1 MSLYSVAT
9 AFSSNEMLRDLYAS
23 RNSNSAASGVA
34 AGSQSNETDE
44 VNTSSVSRKTKYSSD
59 DVLDISDK
67 GKAIPESSGVYSSR
81 PSGVTE
87 PSGVAEL
94 SKADKDE
101 SIKSDSSNSAEMKN
115 ARVGGGGQLSK
126 PSAPPPE
133 ESESESESE
142 DVEESSGSSISV
154 SKELTAEEEE
164 EVRELK
170 ELDAEVRQR
179 KADKSGGDQY
189 IQNDADYIF
198 QTGPDGNRY
207 AIAEAVSVNVSET
220 GDNSEAATEET
231 QQTAATLTAPTEQ
244 PESGSEVAAAAKGS
258 VEAKAE
264 AEDVNAQ
271 NSKYGIF
278 RNENTILKSF
288 AASAYSN
295 QSTLSGNRTSINR
308 VNVFA

>member
-1 MSLYSVAT
+1 MSLNSIAT
-9 AFSSNEMLRDLYAS
+9 AFSSYETLRDLYAS
-23 RNSNSAASGVA
+23 RNSNGAASGVT
-34 AGSQSNETDE
+34 AGSPPNETDE
-44 VNTSSVSRKTKYSSD
+44 ANTSAVASKTKYFSD
-59 DVLDISDK
+59 DVVEISDK

-87 PSGVAEL
+87 PSK
-94 SKADKDE
+94 SDKDE
-101 SIKSDSSNSAEMKN
+101 SIKSDKSDSLNSAEMKN

-142 DVEESSGSSISV
+142 EVEESSGSSISV

-164 EVRELK
+164 EVQELK
-170 ELDAEVRQR
+170 ELDAKVRQN
-179 KADKSGGDQY
+179 KADKSGGDY

-207 AIAEAVSVNVSET
+207 AIAEAVSVDVSQTVNDSET
-220 GDNSEAATEET
+220 TTEET

-244 PESGSEVAAAAKGS
+244 PELEPESEVAVAKGS

-264 AEDVNAQ
+264 AENANAQ
-271 NSKYGIF
+271 NGKYGIF

-295 QSTLSGNRTSINR
+295 QSTLSNSRASINR
-308 VNVFA
+308 INVFA